1 MNVELLNPFISAAV
15 EVLEQEVS
23 ATAQRGEISL
33 QRSAYTTSEVTTM
46 LSIVGEVQ
54 GMVLYG
60 MPTNMA
66 LALVSQMMGQEFTEF
81 DDLAQSGIGELGN
94 VITGRASTK
103 LSAGGF
109 TANLSPPT
117 LVVGKGLLVS
127 TLDFQRLVIPLATQF
142 GTLEIQ
148 LALRENEGGV
158 K

>member
-1 MNVELLNPFISAAV
+1 MNVEFLNPFISAAV

-23 ATAQRGEISL
+23 AASQRGEIRL

-46 LSIVGEVQ
+46 LSIVGEVR

-60 MPTNMA
+60 MPTKMA

-103 LSAGGF
+103 LSASGYV
-109 TANLSPPT
+109 ANLSPPT
-117 LVVGKGLLVS
+117 LIVGKGLQVS

-148 LALRENEGGV
+148 LALRENGGGV